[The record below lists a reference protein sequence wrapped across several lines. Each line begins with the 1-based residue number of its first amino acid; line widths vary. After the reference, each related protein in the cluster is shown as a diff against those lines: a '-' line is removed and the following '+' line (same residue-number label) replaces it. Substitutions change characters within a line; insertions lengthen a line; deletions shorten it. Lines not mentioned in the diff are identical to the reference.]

1 MPLPPGYDRTCK
13 RALPG
18 CFVVSRGDSSA
29 AAFGDFRDLD
39 HLVPARVRF
48 DVPSRFPAGSHPP
61 DLTLRHPPMSRLGV
75 QPARANLRLWKWCA
89 CLALASCTFSAHTVA
104 EHGFN
109 KGDWPF
115 RPLERSAVP
124 TATGNGWAVN
134 TIDQFIAS
142 ALEKRGLVP
151 NVQADKLTLL
161 RRVTFDLTGL
171 PPTPDEVAAFL
182 ADDSPLAYEQVVDRL
197 LASPH
202 FGERWARHWLDV
214 VRFSDTAGFRPDILR
229 PDAYRYRDYVIRA
242 FNTDLPYDRFV
253 GQQIAGD
260 ELEPGNPDALIAT
273 GFLRL
278 FAAEGNAANFA
289 KQRQDV
295 LDDVTEV
302 TGLTFLGLTLGC
314 AKCHDHKFDPI
325 EQTDFFQLQACFS
338 AIELRDDLAPVTADV
353 LATHNQ
359 QLAKWEAA
367 TASIRAE
374 IDAVTEPV
382 RTKAMRELTV
392 AYDEI
397 TQKAW
402 FTPMA
407 QRTTEQR
414 QLIALSSHYI
424 NNITDKRISRLEG
437 EAKAKYDA
445 LHAELAKFDS
455 LKPAPLPAALAVSN
469 GPGPAP
475 ETHVLDSGDY
485 RKPEEIVAPGF
496 PDFLGKDDLE
506 SSLERQERNP
516 VGRRSALAKWLTWSD
531 HPLTARVI
539 VNRLWQHHF
548 GAGIVATSNDFG
560 LMGDT
565 PANAPL
571 LDWLACE
578 LVNHGWSL
586 KAIHRQMVLSAT
598 YQQSSHIDP
607 ASQQHK
613 KALQA
618 DPTNKLLW
626 HARRQRL
633 DGEVVRDALYAVS
646 GRIDT
651 RMFGPS
657 TYLRLPQAVINTSRY
672 AWSPDDVEANWHRR
686 SIYSFQMRNMRHP
699 LLASF
704 DQPDMYASCGV
715 RMETLTP
722 TQSLALFNGEETA
735 EQATFWA
742 GRLLAES
749 PNDDSL
755 VRRAFLEIYGR
766 PATSDEITG
775 TKQFL
780 ATQAEQIYSAES
792 DVPTSSQPQPCPTC
806 LEPHKAAA
814 YVDFCHALL
823 NSTEFLFVD

>member
-1 MPLPPGYDRTCK
+1 MPRFG
-13 RALPG
+13 
-18 CFVVSRGDSSA
+18 VSS
-29 AAFGDFRDLD
+29 
-39 HLVPARVRF
+39 
-48 DVPSRFPAGSHPP
+48 
-61 DLTLRHPPMSRLGV
+61 
-75 QPARANLRLWKWCA
+75 ARANLRWPPLCA
-89 CLALASCTFSAHTVA
+89 CLALVFGALVSNLLA

-115 RPLERSAVP
+115 RPLERSPAP
-124 TATGNGWAVN
+124 TAAGNGWALN

-151 NVQADKLTLL
+151 NFPADKPTLL
-161 RRVTFDLTGL
+161 RRVSFDLTGL

-182 ADDSPLAYEQVVDRL
+182 ADDSPLAYERVVDRL

-214 VRFSDTAGFRPDILR
+214 VRFSDTAGFRPDVLR

-242 FNTDLPYDRFV
+242 FNSDLPYDRFV

-338 AIELRDDLAPVTADV
+338 AIELRDDLPPVTPDV
-353 LATHNQ
+353 LAAYNL

-402 FTPMA
+402 YTPA
-407 QRTTEQR
+407 SQRTTEQR
-414 QLIALSSHYI
+414 QMIALSSHYI
-424 NNITDKRISRLEG
+424 NNITEKRIGRLEG
-437 EAKAKYDA
+437 EAKTKYDA
-445 LHAELAKFDS
+445 LQAELAKFDY
-455 LKPAPLPAALAVSN
+455 LKPAPLPAAMAVSN
-469 GPGPAP
+469 SPVPAP
-475 ETHVLDSGDY
+475 ETRVLDAGDY
-485 RKPEEIVAPGF
+485 RKPEEVVAPGF
-496 PDFLGKDDLE
+496 PDFLGRDDLE
-506 SSLERQERNP
+506 QSLEKQARNP
-516 VGRRSALAKWLTWSD
+516 IGRRSALAKWLTWSD
-531 HPLTARVI
+531 HPLTARVV

-565 PANAPL
+565 PANAAL

-578 LVNHGWSL
+578 LVNRGWSL

-598 YQQSSHIDP
+598 YQQSSHVDP
-607 ASQQHK
+607 TSPSHK

-646 GRIDT
+646 GRMVT
-651 RMFGPS
+651 TMFGPS
-657 TYLRLPQAVINTSRY
+657 AYLPLPQSVIDTSRY
-672 AWSPDDVEANWHRR
+672 AWSPDEVEANWNRR

-735 EQATFWA
+735 EQATYWV

-749 PNDDSL
+749 PNDESL
-755 VRRAFLEIYGR
+755 IRRAFLEIFGR
-766 PATSDEITG
+766 NATPAEITG

-780 ATQAEQIYSAES
+780 AAQADQIYAAES

-806 LEPHKAAA
+806 LEPYKAAA
-814 YVDFCHALL
+814 YVDFCHALM